1 MFAST
6 LKRASGRR
14 ILCTMKPLQFALLLA
29 ALLPGLLCSA
39 PAVAQ
44 SSPAAARLSQSQSE
58 RMAVDLRQGMTLE
71 EVQKLLGKPRR
82 TALRSS
88 GGGPTDGSLQ
98 WTYSWSSNGNSEKS
112 LQVIFASK
120 TPERWTVTSWDWN
133 SY

>member
-1 MFAST
+1 
-6 LKRASGRR
+6 
-14 ILCTMKPLQFALLLA
+14 
-29 ALLPGLLCSA
+29 
-39 PAVAQ
+39 V
-44 SSPAAARLSQSQSE
+44 
-58 RMAVDLRQGMTLE
+58 
-71 EVQKLLGKPRR
+71 RR

-112 LQVIFASK
+112 LQVVFASK